1 MKPEWRR
8 FAPLGLYLALVA
20 ALASFGL
27 FIVYRQFNLS
37 LQISLGL
44 IVVGL
49 ALFALLDPDRARQII
64 TGRQARYGSNALVL
78 SLAVIGVAVVINYL
92 VFNNTRRWDLTENKQ
107 YTLAPET
114 LDTLAK
120 LEQPVKAVGFFTKRT
135 NSDQARSLLEQY
147 RYHSAGKFEF
157 EFVDPDANPALAE
170 AAKITRDGTIVL
182 SMNGQQEP
190 VTQASEQQIT
200 GAIVRLLN
208 PVKRAVYFLSGH
220 GERSID
226 QAGQE
231 TFSLLKRTLESK
243 NYSVQ
248 SLNLLAEN
256 RIPEDAKVI
265 VVAGPRKPLAQQE
278 VDLLKTYLD
287 QGGAL
292 VAMQEPLPVTDFG
305 DLPDPLADYLAQNWN
320 IALGKDIVVDLTSQQ
335 PFAPYA
341 ARYGSSPITEKIQTV
356 TSQFPTARSASV
368 LTNTLSGVSPVELV
382 FTADQSWAET
392 SLDNLADS
400 ASQVAFDEGLDIPG
414 PITLAISAENF
425 NNNARVVVFGDS
437 DFALDVN
444 FVYFAN
450 GDLIVNAI
458 DWASGQ
464 EDLISLTPKD
474 TTSRVLLPPQSA
486 LMNLLLLATVIVV
499 PGLALVGGIW
509 VFAQRRRRM

>member
-8 FAPLGLYLALVA
+8 FAPLGLYLSLA
-20 ALASFGL
+20 AILASIGL
-27 FIVYRQFNLS
+27 YVVYRQFNLA
-37 LQISLGL
+37 LQISVGS

-78 SLAVIGVAVVINYL
+78 ALAVVGIVVVINYL
-92 VFNNTRRWDLTENKQ
+92 VVTNTKRWDLTEDKQ
-107 YTLAPET
+107 FTLAPET
-114 LDTLAK
+114 IDTLAK
-120 LEQPVKAVGFFTKRT
+120 LEQPVKAIGFFTKRIS
-135 NSDQARSLLEQY
+135 SDQARSLLEQY
-147 RYHSAGKFEF
+147 QYHGAGKFEF

-170 AAKITRDGTIVL
+170 SAKITRDGTIVL
-182 SMNGQQEP
+182 SMNGLQEP
-190 VTQASEQQIT
+190 VTSVSEEQVT
-200 GAIVRLLN
+200 GALVRLMN

-220 GERSID
+220 GERSPDESGD
-226 QAGQE
+226 Q
-231 TFSLLKRTLESK
+231 TFALLKRTLESK

-256 RIPEDAKVI
+256 AIPEDAKVI
-265 VVAGPRKPLAQQE
+265 VVPGPRQPLAQSE
-278 VDLLKTYLD
+278 VDLLKVFVD

-292 VAMQEPLPVTDFG
+292 VVMQEPLPLTDFG
-305 DLPDPLADYLAQNWN
+305 DAPDPLADYLAQNWN
-320 IALGKDIVVDLTSQQ
+320 ILLGKDIVVDLTSQQ

-341 ARYGSSPITEKIQTV
+341 ASYGASPITESIQNT

-368 LTNTLSGVSPVELV
+368 LTSTISGVSPVELV
-382 FTADQSWAET
+382 FTAEQSWAET
-392 SLDNLADS
+392 TLDNLES
-400 ASQVAFDEGLDIPG
+400 GTSQIAFDEGVDIPG
-414 PITLAISAENF
+414 PITLAVAAENF

-464 EDLISLTPKD
+464 EDMISLTPKENA
-474 TTSRVLLPPQSA
+474 SRVLLPPQSA